1 MSKYRVAVDVGG
13 TFTDVFVFDEETG
26 SIYVTKTSSTPSNP
40 EKGMLDGIAK
50 AKLTGD
56 QITMFS
62 HGTTVG
68 TNALIERK
76 LPKAA
81 LVTTKGFRDVTEI
94 RRGTKLDLW
103 DAYNDVA
110 EPYIKRRD
118 RFEVTERVDYSGEIL
133 EEVNEA
139 EVRELARILKRR
151 QVESIAICFMNAYVN
166 GKNERR
172 VKEILKEEMP
182 DVYICTS
189 SETLPEI
196 FEHER
201 MSTTIVN
208 AVLGP
213 IVSKYIQV
221 LEGEMKEIGYQG
233 DILVLHS
240 GGGVMTSETVPRY
253 AARLASSGI
262 AAGAIASKY
271 IANMCGFK
279 NAIGLDMGGTS
290 TDISLMYDNDLR
302 ITKDW
307 YIEYGYPIGFPSIEI
322 LTIGAGGGSL
332 SWIDEGGS
340 LRNGP
345 QSAGAVPGP
354 ACYKLGGT
362 EPTNTDANL
371 VLGRLGTSLLDGQM
385 TLDKEA
391 SMKAIENTVASK
403 LNYNVHEAAD
413 AIIKVANANM
423 CDALRLISVRRG
435 YDPRDFALVAF
446 GGAGALH
453 GAELA
458 KEMEIPNVIIP
469 AHPGVAA
476 AMGCLLVDV
485 RHDVTKTFLADAGSI
500 KKEELEQEFVE
511 MEKEAISLLEEEGI
525 APENMNLIRY
535 VDMRYVGQWR
545 TLSVTVGRP
554 LHSLENAVERFHQ
567 EHEREFAF
575 RDNEKGI
582 EIYGLRVEAVGT
594 VRKPEFNKAEPS
606 GTLEEALKETRD
618 VYFEESGGFVE
629 TAVYDR
635 TKIPVLSEFAGPA
648 IIDQL
653 DSTIVVPPGCTAKVD
668 EYRNIIMSFVKG
680 KGEDERE
687 AASTISTLMN

>member
-1 MSKYRVAVDVGG
+1 MSKYHVAVDVGG
-13 TFTDVFVFDEETG
+13 TFTDVFVFDEKTG
-26 SIYVTKTSSTPSNP
+26 EIYVTKTSSTPGNP
-40 EKGMLDGIAK
+40 EKGMMNGIAK

-56 QITMFS
+56 QIAMFS

-118 RFEVTERVDYSGEIL
+118 RFELTERVDYSGEMIT
-133 EEVNEA
+133 EVNEA

-166 GKNERR
+166 GDNEKR
-172 VKEILKEEMP
+172 VKEIFQEEMP

-189 SETLPEI
+189 SDTLPEI

-213 IVSKYIQV
+213 TISKYIKV
-221 LEGEMKEIGYQG
+221 LEKEMKEVGYNG

-262 AAGAIASKY
+262 AAGAIASKH

-302 ITKDW
+302 VTKDW

-362 EPTNTDANL
+362 EPTNTDANV
-371 VLGRLGTSLLDGQM
+371 VLGRLGTKLLDGQM

-391 SMKAIENTVASK
+391 SLQAIENTVASK

-413 AIIKVANANM
+413 AIVKVANANM

-458 KEMEIPNVIIP
+458 KEMEIPNVIVP

-485 RHDVTKTFLADAGSI
+485 RHDVTKTFLTNVEDI
-500 KKEELEQEFVE
+500 QKEDLEKEFIE
-511 MEKEAISLLEEEGI
+511 MEKEAIGLLEEEGI
-525 APENMNLIRY
+525 ASENMNLIRY

-545 TLSVTVGRP
+545 TLSVSVDRP
-554 LHSLENAVERFHQ
+554 LHSLEYAVERFHK

-575 RDNEKGI
+575 TDNTKGI
-582 EIYGLRVEAVGT
+582 EIYGLRVEAIGT
-594 VRKPEFNKAEPS
+594 VQKPEFNKEEPS

-618 VYFEESGGFVE
+618 VYFEEAGGFTE
-629 TAVYDR
+629 TAIYDR
-635 TKIPVLSEFAGPA
+635 VKIPVLSEFAGPA

-653 DSTIVVPPGCTAKVD
+653 DSTIVVPPGCTVKVD
-668 EYRNIIMSFVKG
+668 EYRNIIMSFAKKNENGG
-680 KGEDERE
+680 KE
-687 AASTISTLMN
+687 AAETVPTLAN

>member
-1 MSKYRVAVDVGG
+1 MSKVSEASKHVGYHVAVDVGG

-26 SIYVTKTSSTPSNP
+26 EMFVTKTSSTPANP
-40 EKGMLDGIAK
+40 EKGILDGIVK
-50 AKLTGD
+50 AELTGD
-56 QITMFS
+56 KIRMFS

-81 LVTTKGFRDVTEI
+81 LVTTKGFRDVPEI

-110 EPYIKRRD
+110 DPYIKRRD
-118 RFEVTERVDYSGEIL
+118 RFELDERVGFDGEMVK
-133 EEVNEA
+133 EVDEA

-151 QVESIAICFMNAYVN
+151 EVESVAICFMNAYVN
-166 GKNERR
+166 GDNEQK
-172 VKEILKEEMP
+172 VKEILEEELP
-182 DVYICTS
+182 DAYICTS
-189 SETLPEI
+189 SDTLPEI

-213 IVSKYIQV
+213 TVSKYINV
-221 LEGEMKEIGYQG
+221 LEGEMEDLGYDG
-233 DILVLHS
+233 DIIVLHS
-240 GGGVMTSETVPRY
+240 GGGVMTSQTVPKY

-262 AAGAIASKY
+262 AAGAIASKH

-290 TDISLMYDNDLR
+290 TDISLMYDNELR

-322 LTIGAGGGSL
+322 LTIGAGGGSI
-332 SWIDEGGS
+332 SWVDEGGS

-345 QSAGAVPGP
+345 QSAGAEPGP

-371 VLGRLGTSLLDGQM
+371 ILGRLNTKVLGGQM
-385 TLDKEA
+385 ELDKEL
-391 SMKAIENTVASK
+391 SLKTVKENVADPFG
-403 LNYNVHEAAD
+403 YDVHEAAN
-413 AIIKVANANM
+413 AMIQVANANM
-423 CDALRLISVRRG
+423 CDALDLISVRRG
-435 YDPRDFALVAF
+435 FDPRDFALVAF

-453 GAELA
+453 GADLA
-458 KEMEIPNVIIP
+458 REMEIPTVIVP

-485 RHDVTKTFLADAGSI
+485 RHDISKTYFANASEVT
-500 KKEELEQEFVE
+500 KEELEQQFIE
-511 MEKEAISLLEEEGI
+511 MEKEAIALLEEEGL
-525 APENMNLIRY
+525 EKDQMNLIRY
-535 VDMRYVGQWR
+535 IDMRYVGQWR
-545 TLSVTVGRP
+545 TQSVTIDRP
-554 LHSLENAVERFHQ
+554 ISSLDDAIERFHL

-575 RDNEKGI
+575 ADREKGV
-582 EIYGLRVEAVGT
+582 EIYGLRVEAIGAVN
-594 VRKPEFNKAEPS
+594 KPEFVKEAPE
-606 GTLEEALKETRD
+606 GMLEDAIKETRE
-618 VYFEESGGFVE
+618 VYFEEAGGLVE
-629 TAVYDR
+629 SIIYDR
-635 TKIPVLSEFAGPA
+635 PKVPVLSEFSGPA
-648 IIDQL
+648 IIEQL
-653 DSTIVVPPGCTAKVD
+653 DSTIVVPPDYTVRID
-668 EYRNIIMSFVKG
+668 EYRNIIMT
-680 KGEDERE
+680 RR
-687 AASTISTLMN
+687 

>member
-1 MSKYRVAVDVGG
+1 MLSKQSGYHVAVDVGG
-13 TFTDVFVFDEETG
+13 TFTDVFVFDEKTG
-26 SIYVTKTSSTPSNP
+26 KMFVTKTSSTPSNP
-40 EKGMLDGIAK
+40 EKGILDGIMK
-50 AKLTGD
+50 AELTGE
-56 QITMFS
+56 QIKMFS

-81 LVTTKGFRDVTEI
+81 LITTKGFRDVPEI

-118 RFEVTERVDYSGEIL
+118 RFELDERVGFNGEMMK
-133 EEVNEA
+133 EVDEA

-151 QVESIAICFMNAYVN
+151 KVESVAICFMNAYVN
-166 GKNERR
+166 GENERKTR
-172 VKEILKEEMP
+172 EMLQEELP

-189 SETLPEI
+189 SDTLPEI

-213 IVSKYIQV
+213 TVSKYIHL
-221 LEGEMKEIGYQG
+221 LESNMKDIGYEG
-233 DILVLHS
+233 DIIVLHS
-240 GGGVMTSETVPRY
+240 GGGVMTSQTVPKY

-262 AAGAIASKY
+262 AAGAIASKH
-271 IANMCGFK
+271 IANMCGYK

-290 TDISLMYDNDLR
+290 TDISLMYDNELR

-322 LTIGAGGGSL
+322 LTIGAGGGSI

-345 QSAGAVPGP
+345 HSAGADPGP
-354 ACYKLGGT
+354 ACYGNGGL

-371 VLGRLGTSLLDGQM
+371 VLGRLNTKLIDGQM
-385 TLDKEA
+385 TLDKEL
-391 SMKAIENTVASK
+391 SVRVIEEKVAK
-403 LNYNVHEAAD
+403 PLGYDTLGAAN
-413 AIIKVANANM
+413 AMIQVANANM
-423 CDALRLISVRRG
+423 CDALNLISVRRG

-453 GAELA
+453 GADLA
-458 KEMEIPNVIIP
+458 REMEIPTVIVP

-485 RHDVTKTFLADAGSI
+485 RHDISKTYVAKAAEATK
-500 KKEELEQEFVE
+500 EQLENEFIE
-511 MEKEAISLLEEEGI
+511 MEKEATELLAEEGI
-525 APENMNLIRY
+525 EAGQMNLIRY
-535 VDMRYVGQWR
+535 IDMRYVGQWR
-545 TLSVTVGRP
+545 TLSVTIDRP
-554 LHSLENAVERFHQ
+554 IVSLEDAIERFHL

-575 RDNEKGI
+575 SDREKGI
-582 EIYGLRVEAVGT
+582 EIYGLRVEAIGT
-594 VRKPEFNKAEPS
+594 VKKPEFVKEQPV
-606 GTLEEALKETRD
+606 GTLEEALKETRP
-618 VYFEESGGFVE
+618 VYFQEEGGMVE
-629 TAVYDR
+629 SKIYNR
-635 TKIPVLSEFAGPA
+635 TKIPVLSEFQGPA
-648 IIDQL
+648 IIEQL
-653 DSTIVVPPGCTAKVD
+653 DSTIVVPADYKVKID
-668 EYRNIIMSFVKG
+668 EYRNIIMN
-680 KGEDERE
+680 R
-687 AASTISTLMN
+687 I